1 MTHCEDREPL
11 VMVGHGWPSV
21 SEVSCLSKEL
31 SVRLALAKGKEG
43 ALGLAGSIGTRA
55 NTATYAT
62 RNAVLFD
69 SCKLI
74 CI

>member
-55 NTATYAT
+55 NTGHVCHAQCSA
-62 RNAVLFD
+62 
-69 SCKLI
+69 LI
-74 CI
+74 PVN